1 MRKWFWLAVQVLA
14 VLLFFVGMI
23 AVRYWAFRVGH
34 PHVPWWVFL
43 FHGG

>member
-1 MRKWFWLAVQVLA
+1 
-14 VLLFFVGMI
+14 MI